1 VLGISRGS
9 TTPPPVIRDLQ
20 SGLWAPAA
28 MADMYLQATR
38 KDDRA
43 EIDGLKS
50 ALQLS
55 AREDFLLKILGG
67 IQNPVFVK
75 DEGFRFVFVNEAFCR
90 FMGRTETE
98 LLGRTDFDVVA
109 AEHAEVF
116 RNVDLQIF
124 TDGMPHENEET
135 ISNAEG
141 AEFWIVTR
149 KSILELPGAGRFIVG
164 VISDITHRK
173 RVEVELWKAKV
184 EAENANHAKS
194 QFLANMSH
202 ELRTPLN
209 AIIGFSEIIKDE
221 LFGSIEETRYRG
233 YAEDIHRSGGHLLQ
247 LINDILDLTKI
258 DAGKYQIRETECDL
272 QLAVAD
278 VVRLMHDIVVRNGIT
293 LENKTAARLPLLF
306 ADERAVRQIILNFLS
321 NAAKFTPRGGRIE
334 IAARQAPDGCL
345 EISVADTGIGMAP
358 EDIPRALS
366 PFDQLEDSWDRRYEG
381 TGLGLPL
388 VNALLTLHEG
398 RLEIVS
404 APGKGTTVTARF
416 PTHRSLG

>member
-1 VLGISRGS
+1 MGGRE
-9 TTPPPVIRDLQ
+9 
-20 SGLWAPAA
+20 AA
-28 MADMYLQATR
+28 L
-38 KDDRA
+38 
-43 EIDGLKS
+43 L
-50 ALQLS
+50 LS
-55 AREDFLLKILGG
+55 AREDFLLKVVGG

-75 DEGFRFVFVNEAFCR
+75 DETFRFVFVNEAFCR
-90 FMGRTETE
+90 FMGRTESE
-98 LLGRTDFDVVA
+98 LLGCTDFDVVPV
-109 AEHAEVF
+109 EHARVF
-116 RNVDLQIF
+116 REVDIKVF
-124 TDGMPHENEET
+124 ADGVPHENEEA
-135 ISNAEG
+135 IANAG
-141 AEFWIVTR
+141 GTEFWIVTR
-149 KSILELPGAGRFIVG
+149 KSIFELPGAGRFIVG

-173 RVEVELWKAKV
+173 RVEVELWQAKV

-209 AIIGFSEIIKDE
+209 AIIGFSEIIKNE
-221 LFGSIEETRYRG
+221 LFGPIEETRYRA

-258 DAGKYQIRETECDL
+258 DAGKYQLRETECDV
-272 QLAVAD
+272 QLAVSD
-278 VVRLMHDIVVRNGIT
+278 VVRLMHEIVVRNGIT

-306 ADERAVRQIILNFLS
+306 ADERAVRQIVLNFLS

-334 IAARQAPDGCL
+334 IAAHQAPDGSL

-398 RLEIVS
+398 KLEIVS

-416 PTHRSLG
+416 PTHRTLG

>member
-1 VLGISRGS
+1 MR
-9 TTPPPVIRDLQ
+9 
-20 SGLWAPAA
+20 
-28 MADMYLQATR
+28 YATR
-38 KDDRA
+38 PDDRIEA
-43 EIDGLKS
+43 GGREAAFLL
-50 ALQLS
+50 A
-55 AREDFLLKILGG
+55 AREDFLLKVVGG

-75 DEGFRFVFVNEAFCR
+75 DETFRFVFVNEAFCR
-90 FMGRTETE
+90 LMGRSESE
-98 LLGRTDFDVVA
+98 LLGYTDFDVVP
-109 AEHAEVF
+109 AEHARVF
-116 RNVDLQIF
+116 RDVDIKVF
-124 TDGMPHENEET
+124 AEGIPDENEEA
-135 ISNAEG
+135 IANAGG

-149 KSILELPGAGRFIVG
+149 KSVFDLPGSGRYIVG

-173 RVEVELWKAKV
+173 RMEVELWRAKV

-221 LFGSIEETRYRG
+221 LFGMIEETRYRA

-258 DAGKYQIRETECDL
+258 DAGKYQLRETECDI
-272 QLAVAD
+272 QHAVSD
-278 VVRLMHDIVVRNGIT
+278 VVRLMHDIVVKNGIT
-293 LENKTAARLPLLF
+293 LENKTASRLPLLF
-306 ADERAVRQIILNFLS
+306 ADERAVRQIVLNFLS
-321 NAAKFTPRGGRIE
+321 NAAKFTPQGGRIE
-334 IAARQAPDGCL
+334 IAARQAPDGGL

-388 VNALLTLHEG
+388 TKALLTLHEG
-398 RLEIVS
+398 KLEIAS
-404 APGKGTTVTARF
+404 APGQGTTVTARF
-416 PTHRSLG
+416 PTHRTLG

>member
-1 VLGISRGS
+1 MKLQ
-9 TTPPPVIRDLQ
+9 TTRQDWTEASDRQ
-20 SGLWAPAA
+20 AA
-28 MADMYLQATR
+28 LLLA
-38 KDDRA
+38 
-43 EIDGLKS
+43 
-50 ALQLS
+50 
-55 AREDFLLKILGG
+55 AREDFLLKIVGG

-75 DEGFRFVFVNEAFCR
+75 DETFRFVFVNPAFCQ
-90 FMGRTETE
+90 FMGRSEAE
-98 LLGRTDFDVVA
+98 LLGRTDFDVVPV
-109 AEHAEVF
+109 EHARVF
-116 RNVDLQIF
+116 RDVDIKIF
-124 TDGMPHENEET
+124 ADGLPHENEES
-135 ISNAEG
+135 ISNAGG

-149 KSILELPGAGRFIVG
+149 KSVFELPGAGRFVVG

-173 RVEVELWKAKV
+173 RMELELWQAKV

-221 LFGSIEETRYRG
+221 LFGSIEETRYRA

-258 DAGKYQIRETECDL
+258 DAGKYKLRETECDM
-272 QLAVAD
+272 QLAVSD
-278 VVRLMHDIVVRNGIT
+278 VVRLMHDILVRNGIT
-293 LENKTAARLPLLF
+293 LENKTAPRLPLLF

-334 IAARQAPDGCL
+334 IVARQAADGSL
-345 EISVADTGIGMAP
+345 EIGVSDTGIGMAP

-388 VNALLTLHEG
+388 TNALLTLHEG

-404 APGKGTTVTARF
+404 APGEGTTVTARF
-416 PTHRSLG
+416 PAHRTLA

>member
-1 VLGISRGS
+1 
-9 TTPPPVIRDLQ
+9 
-20 SGLWAPAA
+20 
-28 MADMYLQATR
+28 
-38 KDDRA
+38 
-43 EIDGLKS
+43 
-50 ALQLS
+50 
-55 AREDFLLKILGG
+55 
-67 IQNPVFVK
+67 
-75 DEGFRFVFVNEAFCR
+75 VFVNEAFCR
-90 FMGRTETE
+90 FLGRTESE
-98 LLGRTDFDVVA
+98 LLGRTDFDVVSV
-109 AEHAEVF
+109 EHAQVF
-116 RNVDLQIF
+116 RDVDIQIF
-124 TDGMPHENEET
+124 ANGTPHENEEAIADAGGT
-135 ISNAEG
+135 
-141 AEFWIVTR
+141 EFWIVTR
-149 KSILELPGAGRFIVG
+149 KSIFELPGAGRFIVG

-173 RVEVELWKAKV
+173 RIEVELWRAKV
-184 EAENANHAKS
+184 EAETANHAKS

-221 LFGSIEETRYRG
+221 LFGTIEETRYRA

-258 DAGKYQIRETECDL
+258 DAGKYQLRETECDV
-272 QLAVAD
+272 QLAVSD

-293 LENKTAARLPLLF
+293 LENKSAAHLPLLF
-306 ADERAVRQIILNFLS
+306 ADERAVRQIVLNFLS

-334 IAARQAPDGCL
+334 IAARQAADGCL

-398 RLEIVS
+398 RLDIAS

-416 PTHRSLG
+416 PTHRTLG

>member
-1 VLGISRGS
+1 
-9 TTPPPVIRDLQ
+9 
-20 SGLWAPAA
+20 
-28 MADMYLQATR
+28 MKLQATR
-38 KDDRA
+38 PEDWIEGSGREA
-43 EIDGLKS
+43 AFLLTG
-50 ALQLS
+50 
-55 AREDFLLKILGG
+55 REDFLLKILGG
-67 IQNPVFVK
+67 IQSPVFVK
-75 DEGFRFVFVNEAFCR
+75 DEDFRFVFVNPAFCQ
-90 FMGRTETE
+90 FMGRMETE
-98 LLGRTDFDVVA
+98 LLGRTDFDVVPA
-109 AEHAEVF
+109 DHARVF
-116 RNVDLQIF
+116 RDVDIQIF
-124 TDGMPHENEET
+124 ADGKPHENEES
-135 ISNAEG
+135 IANAGG

-149 KSILELPGAGRFIVG
+149 KSIFECPSAGRFIVG

-173 RVEVELWKAKV
+173 RIELELWQAKV

-221 LFGSIEETRYRG
+221 LFGGIEETRYRA

-258 DAGKYQIRETECDL
+258 DAGKYKLRETECDM
-272 QLAVAD
+272 QLAVSD

-293 LENKTAARLPLLF
+293 LENKTAPRLPMLF

-334 IAARQAPDGCL
+334 IAARQASDGNL
-345 EISVADTGIGMAP
+345 EISVSDTGIGMAP

-388 VNALLTLHEG
+388 TNALLTMHEG
-398 RLEIVS
+398 KLEIIS
-404 APGKGTTVTARF
+404 APGEGTTVIARF
-416 PTHRSLG
+416 PAHRTVG